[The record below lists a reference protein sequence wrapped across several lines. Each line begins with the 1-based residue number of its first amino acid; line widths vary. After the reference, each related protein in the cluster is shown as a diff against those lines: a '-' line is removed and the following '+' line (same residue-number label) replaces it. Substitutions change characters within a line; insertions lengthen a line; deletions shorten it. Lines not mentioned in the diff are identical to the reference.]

1 MKSFLTG
8 DVTAAESWPRISLVT
23 PVYNGAHYLEATIR
37 SVLSQGYPN
46 FEYLIV
52 DGGSTDGTLDII
64 RNYESQLAGWI
75 SERDN
80 GVYDALNKG
89 FARTSGEVMGWLNAS
104 DMLQVNGL
112 FVVGSV
118 FRAFRTIEWITGRP
132 STFNTSGMTV
142 SVNPVARW
150 SRSRYLAGANRYIQQ
165 ESTYWRRGLW
175 QKAGGTLSGGYGA
188 AGDFELWIRFFRHSQ
203 LFSVNALVGGYR
215 IHPDALS
222 SSDINLYSQ
231 NCAKI
236 IEHELASLAGHKVLR
251 LFRSIHKVLHAIPK
265 IRVAWDR
272 MVMKRLYTLD
282 WRDLP
287 PLIVDNGRGWELKR

>member
-1 MKSFLTG
+1 MP
-8 DVTAAESWPRISLVT
+8 AASWPRISLVT
-23 PVYNGAHYLEATIR
+23 PVYNGARYLEATIR
-37 SVLSQGYPN
+37 SVLSQSYPN

-118 FRAFRTIEWITGRP
+118 FRDLRTVEWMTGRP
-132 STFNTSGMTV
+132 TTFDTSGMTV
-142 SVNPVARW
+142 SVNPVPRW

-175 QKAGGTLSGGYGA
+175 QRAVGTLSGGYGA
-188 AGDFELWIRFFRHSQ
+188 AGDFEL
-203 LFSVNALVGGYR
+203 
-215 IHPDALS
+215 
-222 SSDINLYSQ
+222 
-231 NCAKI
+231 
-236 IEHELASLAGHKVLR
+236 
-251 LFRSIHKVLHAIPK
+251 
-265 IRVAWDR
+265 
-272 MVMKRLYTLD
+272 
-282 WRDLP
+282 
-287 PLIVDNGRGWELKR
+287 